1 MQTIADLSRKEV
13 INICDG
19 TRLGFVCDVEF
30 DIEKGVITA
39 IRVPGKCSCIS
50 KIFGKQED
58 YVIPWC
64 SIKKIGDDII
74 LVDA

>member
-1 MQTIADLSRKEV
+1 MKTIADLSGKEV
-13 INICDG
+13 INISDC
-19 TRLGFVCDVEF
+19 TRLGYECDVEF
-30 DIEKGVITA
+30 DIGTLITA
-39 IRVPGKCSCIS
+39 IRVPGKSGIL
-50 KIFGKQED
+50 KLFGKCED